1 MAIIKAFRGYRPPDS
16 LADKVAARPYD
27 VLDSDEAR
35 VEAEGNPY
43 SFLHVTKPEIDL
55 PAGINLYDDRVY
67 AQARENFERFL
78 TKKYLVPD
86 AGDYLYLYRQI
97 MGSHAQVG
105 LMACS
110 SVQDY
115 WDDVIKKHEYTRPV
129 KENDRIRHMREIR
142 AHAGPVFL
150 AYPEVRAIDEIVE
163 QVIARQD
170 PDTDIATP
178 DEVRHTIW
186 VIRDKS
192 QINELVR
199 LFRTQVPYTY
209 IADGHHRAASS
220 AKVGKALQEENAAHT
235 GEESYN
241 YFLSVLF
248 PADQL
253 AIQDYNR
260 VVRDLNGLSAEQF
273 LEALRKD
280 FDVDPVREPYRPED
294 NYCYGLYL
302 PGQWYRLE
310 LKPGLV
316 DEDDPIASLD
326 ISVLSDRVIAPLL
339 GIADQRTDDRIDFVG
354 GIRGL
359 GELEKRVQQGGMAA
373 AFSIHPVSIGQLMD
387 VADSGQVMPPK
398 STWFEPKLRSGLVVH
413 RF

>member
-1 MAIIKAFRGYRPPDS
+1 MAIIKPFKGLRPPDS
-16 LADKVAARPYD
+16 LATKVAARPYD
-27 VLDSDEAR
+27 VLNSEEAR
-35 VEAEGNPY
+35 VEAHGNPY

-55 PAGINLYDDRVY
+55 PEGISLYDDQVY
-67 AQARENFERFL
+67 AKAKDNFNLFL

-86 AGDYLYLYRQI
+86 AGNYLYVYRQI

-115 WDDVIKKHEYTRPV
+115 LDDVIKKHEFTRPV
-129 KENDRIRHMREIR
+129 KENDRIRHMREVG
-142 AHAGPVFL
+142 AHVGPVFL
-150 AYPEVRAIDEIVE
+150 AYPEVYAIDEIID
-163 QVIARQD
+163 QVIAHQD
-170 PDTDIATP
+170 PETDIETP
-178 DEVRHTIW
+178 DLVRHTIW
-186 VIRDKS
+186 VVRDRS
-192 QINELVR
+192 QINDLLR
-199 LFRTQVPYTY
+199 LFRTKVPYTY

-220 AKVGKALQEENAAHT
+220 AKVGVALKEANPDHT
-235 GEESYN
+235 GDEEYN

-260 VVRDLNGLSAEQF
+260 LVRDLNGLSHEE
-273 LEALRKD
+273 LLTALSKD
-280 FDVDPVREPYRPED
+280 FDIDEMPEEYRPED

-302 PGQWYRLE
+302 PGQWYRME
-310 LKPGLV
+310 LKPGLA

-326 ISVLSDRVIAPLL
+326 ISVLSDRVIAPIL

-359 GELEKRVQQGGMAA
+359 GELARRVDSGEMAA
-373 AFSIHPVSIGQLMD
+373 AFSIHQVSIGQLMD

-398 STWFEPKLRSGLVVH
+398 TTWFEPKLRSGLVVH
-413 RF
+413 TF

>member
-1 MAIIKAFRGYRPPDS
+1 MALIKAFKGLRPPEA
-16 LADKVAARPYD
+16 LAAKVAARPYD
-27 VLDSDEAR
+27 VLNSDEAR

-55 PAGINLYDDRVY
+55 PADLNPYDDRVY
-67 AQARENFERFL
+67 AKARENFDLFL
-78 TKKYLVPD
+78 QKKYLVPD
-86 AGDYLYLYRQI
+86 ATECLYVYRQI

-105 LMACS
+105 LVACS

-115 WDDVIKKHEYTRPV
+115 WDDVIKKHEFTRPV

-142 AHAGPVFL
+142 AHSGPVFL
-150 AYPEVRAIDEIVE
+150 AYPEVYAIDEIIDK
-163 QVIARQD
+163 VIAEQD
-170 PDTDIATP
+170 ADADLETP
-178 DEVRHTIW
+178 DQVRHTVW
-186 VIRDKS
+186 VIRDRS
-192 QINELVR
+192 TIQELVR
-199 LFRTQVPYTY
+199 LFRNKVPVTY

-220 AKVGKALQEENAAHT
+220 AKVGKALAEENPNHS

-260 VVRDLNGLSAEQF
+260 VVRDLNGLGREDFLAALSA
-273 LEALRKD
+273 D
-280 FDVDPVREPYRPED
+280 FDLEPVREAYKPDD

-302 PGQWYRLE
+302 PGQWYRME

-326 ISVLSDRVIAPLL
+326 ISVLSDRVIAPIL

-359 GELEKRVQQGGMAA
+359 AELERRVDSGEMAA
-373 AFSIHPVSIGQLMD
+373 AFAIYPVSIGQLMD

-398 STWFEPKLRSGLVVH
+398 TTWFEPKLRSGLIVH
-413 RF
+413 TF